1 MKIAKSDIIISAVS
15 KKQWPDTPTPEFA
28 FAGKSNVGKSSFIN
42 MALNR
47 KKLARTSQRPGKTR
61 TINFYNVDDK
71 IKFVDLPG
79 YGFAKVSKEE
89 KDKWGNMMEE
99 YISKR
104 KNLLEVIML
113 VDLRHSPTEDDRLM
127 YDYILQMG
135 FNGIVLATKAD
146 KVKNSKFQKS
156 LKRVREKL
164 KMRPSDVLL
173 PVSAKDKRGK
183 YEFWDMINQL
193 LEVNGFK
200 THFERQ

>member
-15 KKQWPDTPTPEFA
+15 EKQWPDTPTPEFA

-61 TINFYNVDDK
+61 TINFYNIDDK

-146 KVKNSKFQKS
+146 KVKNSKFHKS

-183 YEFWDMINQL
+183 YEFWDIINEL

-200 THFERQ
+200 TRFEKQ